1 MPAIGSRAQVM
12 NGTAHHT
19 PGGLTKKH
27 LKYNKHG
34 RIVSRKASMKAKKN
48 NRLAK
53 AGFIPKKGEF
63 KLFKK
68 GDGKKSKKMRGGTG
82 HFEMPENYPLSQALG
97 ASGGSRRR
105 RMRGGKGLALSPSSY
120 DGQGVGTSGNA
131 VQFEAGNAN

>member
-34 RIVSRKASMKAKKN
+34 RIVSRKASMKAKKS

-68 GDGKKSKKMRGGTG
+68 GDGKKSKK
-82 HFEMPENYPLSQALG
+82 
-97 ASGGSRRR
+97 
-105 RMRGGKGLALSPSSY
+105 MRGGKGLALSPSSY

>member
-1 MPAIGSRAQVM
+1 MSYERQVGSRAQVM
-12 NGTAHHT
+12 NGTCHHT

-53 AGFIPKKGEF
+53 EGFIPKKGQF

-68 GDGKKSKKMRGGTG
+68 GDGKKSRKMRGGG
-82 HFEMPENYPLSQALG
+82 NHG
-97 ASGGSRRR
+97 
-105 RMRGGKGLALSPSSY
+105 LSPAPF

-131 VQFEAGNAN
+131 VQFRAGNAN

>member
-1 MPAIGSRAQVM
+1 MTYEHQVGSRAQVM
-12 NGTAHHT
+12 NGTCHHT

-53 AGFIPKKGEF
+53 AGFIPKKGVF

-68 GDGKKSKKMRGGTG
+68 GDGKKSRKMRGGCHTN
-82 HFEMPENYPLSQALG
+82 HS
-97 ASGGSRRR
+97 
-105 RMRGGKGLALSPSSY
+105 LSPANF
-120 DGQGVGTSGNA
+120 DGNGVGTSGPE
-131 VQFEAGNAN
+131 VQFRAGNAN

>member
-53 AGFIPKKGEF
+53 AGFIPKKGQF

-82 HFEMPENYPLSQALG
+82 HPEMLESGPLQMALG
-97 ASGGSRRR
+97 ASGGSKKH
-105 RMRGGKGLALSPSSY
+105 RMMGGKGLALSPSYY